1 MVKSSEFSETVR
13 LNSPKSSELFEEK
26 AVIMFNISEK
36 DKYLIGVISDTHGL
50 LRSEIAETFKG
61 TDLILHA
68 GDIGRPAIIEALQS
82 IAPVVAVRG
91 NMDREQWADSLPLT
105 EFVEIGSSMIYML
118 HDLYKLD
125 IDPEAAGFNIVIS
138 GHTHLPDVKEKD
150 GILFLNPGSAGPR
163 RYDYP
168 ISVAI
173 LRIEKAGLNVQMFEF
188 ED

>member
-1 MVKSSEFSETVR
+1 MVKSSEVYET
-13 LNSPKSSELFEEK
+13 SELFEEK
-26 AVIMFNISEK
+26 AVIMFNILKK

-50 LRSEIAETFKG
+50 LRSEVEEAFRG
-61 TDLILHA
+61 TDVILHA
-68 GDIGRPAIIEALQS
+68 GDIGRPAILEALKS

-91 NMDREQWADSLPLT
+91 NMDRESWADSLPLT
-105 EFVEIGSSMIYML
+105 ETVEIGSSLIYML

-138 GHTHLPDVKEKD
+138 GHTHRPDVKEKN

-168 ISVAI
+168 ISAAL
-173 LRIEKAGLNVQMFEF
+173 LRIEKAGLNVQTVEF